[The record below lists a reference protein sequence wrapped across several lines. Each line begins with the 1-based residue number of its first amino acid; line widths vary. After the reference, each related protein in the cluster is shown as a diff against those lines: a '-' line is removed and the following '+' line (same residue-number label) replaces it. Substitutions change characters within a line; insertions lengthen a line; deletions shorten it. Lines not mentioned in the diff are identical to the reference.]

1 LFDSVFAE
9 PDAPAHAW
17 MARRADTRTR
27 RIPMKRE
34 KKQEDK
40 IDDQAIM
47 EEYKRLATPGT
58 PHKLLARMAGSWN
71 TKTRA

>member
-1 LFDSVFAE
+1 
-9 PDAPAHAW
+9 
-17 MARRADTRTR
+17 
-27 RIPMKRE
+27 MKRE